1 LSKGNITGFDK
12 LSRVT
17 AHDGAMTAQ
26 DPDEDARRLS
36 VEALRKGDATG
47 WFERLYAGAANGQ
60 AIVPWDRRAPH
71 PLLVEWIDQHP
82 GLAGRRTLVVGS
94 GLGED
99 AAYLATQG
107 YRVIAFDI
115 SQSAIEAARRRF
127 PTSPVDFRIADLLN
141 PPREWHHH
149 FDFVVE
155 SYTTQALPVRLRP
168 TVALHVGRFVAP
180 GGTLLVLAVAREQG
194 EPVEGPPWP
203 LTRADIDCF
212 AVEGLEL
219 VSIEELHDPPD
230 TYRWRAVFNR
240 PQGGS
245 NP

>member
-1 LSKGNITGFDK
+1 
-12 LSRVT
+12 
-17 AHDGAMTAQ
+17 MTAQ

-36 VEALRKGDATG
+36 GEALRDGDATG
-47 WFERLYAGAANGQ
+47 WFERLYAEAADGH

-99 AAYLATQG
+99 AAYLAARG

-115 SQSAIEAARRRF
+115 SQSAIEGARRRF
-127 PTSPVDFRIADLLN
+127 PTSPVDFRVADLLN
-141 PPREWHHH
+141 PPPEWHHH

-155 SYTTQALPVRLRP
+155 TYTTQALPVRLRP

-180 GGTLLVLAVAREQG
+180 GGTLLVLAVAREPG

-203 LTRADIDCF
+203 LTRAEIDWF
-212 AVEGLEL
+212 AVEGVEMA
-219 VSIEELHDPPD
+219 SIEEVRDPPD
-230 TYRWRAVFNR
+230 SHRWRAVFTR
-240 PQGGS
+240 RDH
-245 NP
+245 

>member
-47 WFERLYAGAANGQ
+47 WFERLYAEAANGQ

-245 NP
+245 NL